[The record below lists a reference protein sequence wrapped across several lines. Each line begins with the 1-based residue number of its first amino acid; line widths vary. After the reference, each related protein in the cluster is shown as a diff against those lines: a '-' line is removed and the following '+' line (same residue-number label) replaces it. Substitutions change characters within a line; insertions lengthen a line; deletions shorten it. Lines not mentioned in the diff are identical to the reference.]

1 MGQEITLKVS
11 PNDPVQTEQTEQQTE
26 EDQVKNDSHVFFNA
40 SEKQVEPESNK
51 SKKK

>member
-11 PNDPVQTEQTEQQTE
+11 PNDPIQSEQQTE